1 LRAKDAHRRGQTNN
15 TGIVAGGCQLITT
28 HAGKEAV
35 EDVKQE
41 TGGDVEMLILDVTSE
56 ESIKGVV
63 EAVQEDYLDEI
74 DVLVSRSSFKCFRL
88 MQVM

>member
-1 LRAKDAHRRGQTNN
+1 LS
-15 TGIVAGGCQLITT
+15 IITT

-63 EAVQEDYLDEI
+63 EAVQE
-74 DVLVSRSSFKCFRL
+74 K
-88 MQVM
+88 

>member
-1 LRAKDAHRRGQTNN
+1 MSSTVVCASRRLSGWRKSDASLRSNDAQTWSN
-15 TGIVAGGCQLITT
+15 TQHWDCCWWLSIITT

-63 EAVQEDYLDEI
+63 EAVQE
-74 DVLVSRSSFKCFRL
+74 K
-88 MQVM
+88 